1 MKKAI
6 SLLIALA
13 MTASLAVTA
22 LAEED
27 TTETA
32 PVVTSEGAVSVV
44 EDTSDDKEEA
54 PLEITSDGT
63 EEVTLETPTEET
75 KDFSLLM
82 QIDNPNMIVNE
93 VSKEIDPGM
102 GTVPVIKN
110 ERTLVPVAIIVEE
123 MGGTV
128 EWDDATK
135 TATLKLNDDTIKLTI
150 GSTTAYLNDV
160 ATELDVEPEI
170 INDRT
175 MLPIRFIAESFKF
188 SVLWDGETQTI
199 VIVKSNA
206 VTEPEVTEGET
217 ATDEPTEADEETVA
231 ETEEA
236 PVETE
241 NPEEEETVKE

>member
-27 TTETA
+27 TTKTES
-32 PVVTSEGAVSVV
+32 VVTSEGAVSVV
-44 EDTSDDKEEA
+44 EGNLDGQEA
-54 PLEITSDGT
+54 LEITSDGA
-63 EEVTLETPTEET
+63 EEVALETPTKET
-75 KDFSLLM
+75 KSFSLLM

-110 ERTLVPVAIIVEE
+110 ERTLVPVAIIVKE

-150 GSTTAYLNDV
+150 GSTTACLNDE
-160 ATELDVEPEI
+160 AKELDVEPEI

-206 VTEPEVTEGET
+206 VAEPEVTDEEK
-217 ATDEPTEADEETVA
+217 ATDEQTETDKETVT
-231 ETEEA
+231 ETEET
-236 PVETE
+236 PIETE
-241 NPEEEETVKE
+241 TPTEEETVKE

>member
-22 LAEED
+22 MADAETD
-27 TTETA
+27 TTETE
-32 PVVTSEGAVSVV
+32 PVITSEGAVSVV
-44 EDTSDDKEEA
+44 EDTSDDKEEG
-54 PLEITSDGT
+54 PLEITSDDK
-63 EEVTLETPTEET
+63 EEVTVETATEET
-75 KDFSLLM
+75 KGFSLLM

-102 GTVPVIKN
+102 GTVPVIKK
-110 ERTLVPVAIIVEE
+110 ERTLVPVALIVKE

-206 VTEPEVTEGET
+206 VTEPEVTEEEA
-217 ATDEPTEADEETVA
+217 ATDEPTEADEETAA

-236 PVETE
+236 VEE
-241 NPEEEETVKE
+241 